1 MSDRAGPRQLPP
13 TPSERPA
20 WLDSAVKA
28 ERARIAREL
37 HDDLGSNLIGI
48 KLALA
53 SLSKALADQGRTPAE
68 RGRQS
73 EKAAYLDQLVDQTI
87 DAMHRLT
94 EDLRPDTFGRD
105 LVEPLARHAAEF
117 QKQSG
122 IGCVFT
128 TPDQP
133 ISLQPEQ
140 AHCLFRIAQ
149 EALGNIGKH
158 SRASQ
163 VSLRLDSDQRQV
175 CLAIADNGCGMRH
188 TDHPGAGGF
197 GLRGM
202 QERAAALG
210 GDCTAGALDE
220 GGSVVT
226 VRLPLQSC
234 MTTDTSA

>member
-1 MSDRAGPRQLPP
+1 MSDRAESRQLPV
-13 TPSERPA
+13 TSSQLPSR
-20 WLDSAVKA
+20 LNSAVSA

-37 HDDLGSNLIGI
+37 HDDLGSNLTGI

-53 SLSKALADQGRTPAE
+53 SLSTALADQGRTPAE
-68 RGRQS
+68 RRRQS

-94 EDLRPDTFGRD
+94 EDLRPDMFGRD
-105 LVEPLARHAAEF
+105 LAEPLGRHTAEF

-128 TPDQP
+128 TPVHP

-149 EALGNIGKH
+149 EALANIGKH

-175 CLAIADNGCGMRH
+175 TLAIVDNGCGIRH
-188 TDHPGAGGF
+188 TDHSRAAGF

-220 GGSVVT
+220 GGSAVT
-226 VRLPLQSC
+226 VRLPLQTG
-234 MTTDTSA
+234 MATNTSV